1 VRFVGQ
7 VDLADGQPVQEM
19 VRLLGLDSLVSLHP
33 SVPRRE
39 ALKQTLESHV
49 VLVLDERHPIQIPLK
64 LYDAMAAGVTIFN
77 IGSGGAAA
85 DVLRQTG
92 RGLAVSYER
101 PAEIRAGI
109 LECVKRAR
117 TGMTKLSTTPWEDP
131 AIQDFHFHRLT
142 ARLAAYLNTV

>member
-1 VRFVGQ
+1 
-7 VDLADGQPVQEM
+7 M
-19 VRLLGLDSLVSLHP
+19 
-33 SVPRRE
+33 
-39 ALKQTLESHV
+39 
-49 VLVLDERHPIQIPLK
+49 LDERHPIQIPLK

-77 IGSGGAAA
+77 IGSGGSAA
-85 DVLRQTG
+85 DVVRQTG

-109 LECVKRAR
+109 LECVKCAR
-117 TGMTKLSTTPWEDP
+117 TGMTKLSATPWDDP